1 MQNTIAWMGTGGSTS
16 SREDLLAGTL
26 GMMVAPKKSTWHRFG
41 FEDVLYDDM
50 QAKLQEVCAQCPA
63 AT

>member
-1 MQNTIAWMGTGGSTS
+1 
-16 SREDLLAGTL
+16 
-26 GMMVAPKKSTWHRFG
+26 MMVAPKKSTWHRFG